1 MKKVIKI
8 RSNIKSPNG
17 QAWEYELGDYNLLIG
32 PNESGKS
39 AIAEAVQLALS
50 GSAYG
55 LFFRNAPVKAGNQ
68 LSDLGHVGPEGLFAV
83 ATFDDGTEA
92 RWSMEAVGK
101 RPKMEG
107 GSGEAL
113 PISELRSAL
122 SGSAQRARAFF
133 LSRLL
138 PEGVSRLEL
147 ERLLNHPT
155 FDLTK
160 PLEVLIPDMGP
171 RPITGETLVS
181 ALSEAGTWK
190 RNAKSD
196 AKAAQDLLTT
206 LSTAEKADADQMHT
220 AYENLFKSLKFE
232 WLRKIVKEG
241 SSDYDKPTLTNLALT
256 LGTKEELKN
265 LKGSAEYA
273 DDIEEM
279 LIKQAAF
286 RDAQGVSLRVKQ
298 HEKVAAEYDALIKGL
313 DKACTTLLKAPLNK
327 YIKRVNRFLP
337 KGDKF
342 GVSYSEKEFKIY
354 LERGKQKHVA
364 LSGSTEIR
372 LLAAMAAALPT
383 GEESIM
389 VILDDRMWD
398 ADTLSKTLDKLQSA
412 PVQIVVM
419 TTIPP
424 AGPKKDAWRHI
435 EISNEVRKNKAAEE
449 TIDLPSVQ
457 TTGGG
462 SDGIPW

>member
-8 RSNIKSPNG
+8 RSNIKSPDG
-17 QAWEYELGDYNLLIG
+17 QAWEYGLGDYNLLIG

-55 LFFRNAPVKAGNQ
+55 LFFRNAQVKAGNQ
-68 LSDLGHVGPEGLFAV
+68 LADLGHIGAEGLFAV
-83 ATFDDGTEA
+83 ATFDDGTTA
-92 RWSMEAVGK
+92 QWSMEAAGK

-122 SGSAQRARAFF
+122 SGSPQRARAFF

-138 PEGVSRLEL
+138 PAGVSRIEL
-147 ERLLNHPT
+147 ERFLTHPA

-160 PLEVLIPDMGP
+160 PLDVLIPDMGP
-171 RPITGETLVS
+171 RPIAGETLVS

-241 SSDYDKPTLTNLALT
+241 SSDYDKGTLTNLALT
-256 LGTKEELKN
+256 LGTKEELKT
-265 LKGSAEYA
+265 LKGSAQYA

-279 LIKQAAF
+279 LVKQAAF
-286 RDAQGVSLRVKQ
+286 RDAQGLNLRIQQ
-298 HEKVAAEYDALIKGL
+298 HEKTAAEYDALIKGI
-313 DKACTTLLKAPLNK
+313 DKACITLLKAPLNK
-327 YIKRVNRFLP
+327 YVKRVNHFLP

-342 GVSYSEKEFKIY
+342 GVLYSDKEFKIY
-354 LERGKQKHVA
+354 LERDKQRHVA

-372 LLAAMAAALPT
+372 LLAAMAAALPI
-383 GEESIM
+383 GDESM
-389 VILDDRMWD
+389 VVILDDRMWD

-419 TTIPP
+419 STIPP
-424 AGPKKDAWRHI
+424 AGPKKEAWRHI
-435 EISNEVRKNKAAEE
+435 EIRNEVRKSKVGEE

-457 TTGGG
+457 TEGGG

>member
-1 MKKVIKI
+1 MKQVVKI
-8 RSNIKSPNG
+8 RSNIKSPG
-17 QAWEYELGDYNLLIG
+17 GRTWEYELGKHNLLIG

-39 AIAEAVQLALS
+39 AIAEAIQLALS

-55 LFFRNAPVKAGNQ
+55 LFFRNAPVKSGSQ
-68 LSDLGHVGPEGLFAV
+68 LADLGHIGPEGLFAI
-83 ATFDDGTEA
+83 ATFDDGTTAE
-92 RWSMEAVGK
+92 WSMAAAGK
-101 RPKMEG
+101 RPKVVG
-107 GSGEAL
+107 GVGEAL
-113 PISELRSAL
+113 PISELRTAL

-138 PEGVSRLEL
+138 PSGVNRVEL
-147 ERLLNHPT
+147 ERFLHHPSL
-155 FDLTK
+155 DLTL

-171 RPITGETLVS
+171 RPIAGETLLS

-206 LSTAEKADADQMHT
+206 LSLAAKVDSKQLHGT
-220 AYENLFKSLKFE
+220 YENLFKALKFE
-232 WLRKIVKEG
+232 WIRKLVKDSEET
-241 SSDYDKPTLTNLALT
+241 YDKGTLTKMALT
-256 LGTKEELKN
+256 LGSKEELKS

-273 DDIEEM
+273 DEIESM
-279 LIKQAAF
+279 LVQQAAF
-286 RDAQGVSLRVKQ
+286 KDAQSLTLKIRQ
-298 HEKVAAEYDALIKGL
+298 HEKTAAEYDALIKGL
-313 DKACTTLLKAPLNK
+313 ERACAGLLEEPLKK

-342 GVSYSEKEFKIY
+342 GIVYSEKEFKIY
-354 LERGKQKHVA
+354 LERGKQEHVA

-372 LLAAMAAALPT
+372 VLAAMAAALPV

-424 AGPKKDAWRHI
+424 SGPKKEAWRHV
-435 EISNEVRKNKAAEE
+435 EISNEVRENQARKE
-449 TIDLPSVQ
+449 TIDLSTVEAR
-457 TTGGG
+457 GGG
-462 SDGIPW
+462 SNGIRG